1 MHVLCLFN
9 FSKRMTLSV
18 QQIIFAIDIYIILHN
33 IYIFD
38 LYIIFLHYKMAISVR
53 VHKHTFISFINLRRN
68 MIIPIRLFPN
78 HHLFDVHYSLPD
90 PEEDPQRSHFSW
102 GWLDH
107 YERSCR
113 EDKEAVSFRTLS
125 GKVCTSQIICFHLW
139 DIFPHT
145 LCNCPIPILPPTS

>member
-1 MHVLCLFN
+1 
-9 FSKRMTLSV
+9 
-18 QQIIFAIDIYIILHN
+18 
-33 IYIFD
+33 
-38 LYIIFLHYKMAISVR
+38 
-53 VHKHTFISFINLRRN
+53 

-113 EDKEAVSFRTLS
+113 EDKEAVSFREGMHIS
-125 GKVCTSQIICFHLW
+125 DHL
-139 DIFPHT
+139 FPSLEYFPSH
-145 LCNCPIPILPPTS
+145 LV

>member
-1 MHVLCLFN
+1 ML
-9 FSKRMTLSV
+9 KKMT
-18 QQIIFAIDIYIILHN
+18 
-33 IYIFD
+33 
-38 LYIIFLHYKMAISVR
+38 ISVR

-90 PEEDPQRSHFSW
+90 PEEDPKRSINNKLFW

-113 EDKEAVSFRTLS
+113 EDKEAVSFREGIAHLRSFVSIS
-125 GKVCTSQIICFHLW
+125 G
-139 DIFPHT
+139 IFPSH
-145 LCNCPIPILPPTS
+145 LCVIVPFPFCHLKSYLLNKKIVSNGLLTWQNVVLDSFN